1 MARSSLILL
10 AVLACCGVEVD
21 ASRAQTPPQTPGLAV
36 DAETCG
42 GVLVTEETPVRV
54 GIRQGGGDWVRDFG
68 VTVLR
73 MRSYVRE
80 EDFEYTCDVLD
91 AILPT
96 MVELVG
102 DPIALDTLTVE
113 LNDLVLQHYSCGS
126 NSVTMHSMD
135 PDDDTGVDSG
145 WDNLFI
151 HELTHAFQG
160 DLLCEGDVPKWLTEG
175 MAEAARFFV
184 GEAASEA
191 SGRVVRRRR
200 FDRRMAVYDM
210 YNGAGEQVLGGRGGI
225 AYRFNFDILYQN
237 AAGSV
242 IVPALAQ
249 LGAGQETPHP
259 LSRLTAELRAEKVL
273 GSPYHIFEAI
283 DRAWS
288 APVDGVMP
296 PSRWVRSRAVTCP
309 SVRDGE
315 FVTLLPY
322 YLYNGVNPPW
332 MRIIRFTRTGAGFDY
347 YVSTGEMRFVG
358 VSETVGQSVVEDVAP
373 TVPDLDEGA
382 YLVELA
388 VNDESGGTIE
398 TRSWM
403 MVVDPTFVDDE
414 LWNGVAVVFVDGE
427 GRPLD
432 IPPGSLS
439 FNGRV
444 VARVPGGV
452 IALPYE
458 GNLGSLT
465 FERDGQVIGTVTATG
480 PLPRMVVLTVED
492 AAPPSVVS
500 WKPYHPVRGG
510 TVSLAFR
517 RDRSSLP
524 PGTGASVEAILYD
537 MSGAVR
543 TTVTMTPSSDWAE
556 VFTAEMT
563 VPNDLD
569 DGVLA
574 FTDGTSTHQG
584 CRYWPCRWFWGY
596 EFATRAAG
604 PAEVDRVRFD
614 GTHLHPEVTAE
625 HRGDEVL
632 WNVKELVG
640 SGSYFQVVDTDRAG
654 VVLFT
659 EFLVLGPTAVRL
671 SPRRPFPNPG
681 TDVVR
686 WPFEVGAPTSATFEV
701 YDVVGRRVFSSG
713 PTPLFTGLEEFRWNS
728 TAAGRRAPTGVY
740 FLRVNGAGETFTRK
754 VIIVR

>member
-1 MARSSLILL
+1 
-10 AVLACCGVEVD
+10 
-21 ASRAQTPPQTPGLAV
+21 
-36 DAETCG
+36 
-42 GVLVTEETPVRV
+42 
-54 GIRQGGGDWVRDFG
+54 
-68 VTVLR
+68 
-73 MRSYVRE
+73 
-80 EDFEYTCDVLD
+80 
-91 AILPT
+91 
-96 MVELVG
+96 
-102 DPIALDTLTVE
+102 
-113 LNDLVLQHYSCGS
+113 
-126 NSVTMHSMD
+126 
-135 PDDDTGVDSG
+135 
-145 WDNLFI
+145 
-151 HELTHAFQG
+151 
-160 DLLCEGDVPKWLTEG
+160 
-175 MAEAARFFV
+175 
-184 GEAASEA
+184 
-191 SGRVVRRRR
+191 
-200 FDRRMAVYDM
+200 
-210 YNGAGEQVLGGRGGI
+210 
-225 AYRFNFDILYQN
+225 
-237 AAGSV
+237 
-242 IVPALAQ
+242 
-249 LGAGQETPHP
+249 
-259 LSRLTAELRAEKVL
+259 
-273 GSPYHIFEAI
+273 
-283 DRAWS
+283 
-288 APVDGVMP
+288 
-296 PSRWVRSRAVTCP
+296 
-309 SVRDGE
+309 
-315 FVTLLPY
+315 
-322 YLYNGVNPPW
+322 
-332 MRIIRFTRTGAGFDY
+332 
-347 YVSTGEMRFVG
+347 
-358 VSETVGQSVVEDVAP
+358 
-373 TVPDLDEGA
+373 
-382 YLVELA
+382 
-388 VNDESGGTIE
+388 
-398 TRSWM
+398 
-403 MVVDPTFVDDE
+403 
-414 LWNGVAVVFVDGE
+414 
-427 GRPLD
+427 
-432 IPPGSLS
+432 
-439 FNGRV
+439 
-444 VARVPGGV
+444 
-452 IALPYE
+452 
-458 GNLGSLT
+458 
-465 FERDGQVIGTVTATG
+465 
-480 PLPRMVVLTVED
+480 MVVLTVED

-614 GTHLHPEVTAE
+614 GTHLVVTFDGAVDTAPLLLRSSVVPPGSWIEHPEVTAE